1 MNLIR
6 PLLLIFLLAT
16 QVRETAF
23 SQQELDS
30 THRYRVAV
38 FTPLFLD
45 SSFDASNEY
54 SFGETFPKFLN
65 SGLEFYEG
73 IEMAVDS
80 LQQSGINLDVFVFD
94 SRSSGSRVNEVLQ
107 ENKLDGMDLIIGH
120 VNSSEARTLATV
132 ALKNQVPFININ
144 YPNDAGVTNNPF
156 YVILNSTLPTHIK
169 ALYKHLQRNYS
180 LSNIVYIK
188 RKNSSDERLLQY
200 FKETEKS
207 TRGVP
212 LKINYVT
219 TENYLK
225 PGELSKY
232 LDSNLNNTIIGGS
245 LDIKFGQNLLEVLTS
260 EYASYPVDLFGMPT
274 WENLQTTGLEMEKTN
289 LYYGTPFYINDT
301 TGTGLEV
308 KEQFREKY
316 YSRPSDMVYRGFE
329 TLFHFA
335 KLLQAHGSN
344 FASSIGETKFQV
356 FTGFDIQP
364 VLNPKTMT
372 LDYFENQKIAF
383 VKKSTG
389 QGSE

>member
-1 MNLIR
+1 MNIIRTLSFLI
-6 PLLLIFLLAT
+6 LLFT
-16 QVRETAF
+16 QTGNTVFA
-23 SQQELDS
+23 QEPDS
-30 THRYRVAV
+30 NRRFQIAV
-38 FTPLFLD
+38 FTPLYLD
-45 SSFDASNEY
+45 SSFDASNDY
-54 SFGETFPKFLN
+54 NFGETFPKFLS

-80 LQQSGINLDVFVFD
+80 LQQSGMKLDVFVYD
-94 SRSSGSRVNEVLQ
+94 TRSANSAVNEILSQ
-107 ENKLDGMDLIIGH
+107 NKLDGMDLIIGH
-120 VNSSEARTLATV
+120 VNGTEARMLANT

-144 YPNDAGVTNNPF
+144 YPNDAGITNNPY
-156 YVILNSTLPTHIK
+156 YVILNSTLPTHIR
-169 ALYKHLQRNYS
+169 ALYKHLQRNYA

-188 RKNSSDERLLQY
+188 RKNSSDDRLLQY
-200 FKETEKS
+200 FKDTEKS

-212 LKINYVT
+212 LKIKYVT

-232 LDSNLNNTIIGGS
+232 LDSSLNNTIIGGS
-245 LDIKFGQNLLEVLTS
+245 LDIKYGQNLLEELS
-260 EYASYPVDLFGMPT
+260 SAYSSYPIDLFGMPT
-274 WENLQTTGLEMEKTN
+274 WENLQTQELEMGQTH
-289 LYYGTPFYINDT
+289 LYYGTPFFINDT
-301 TGTGLEV
+301 TGVGKQV

-344 FASSIGETKFQV
+344 FASSVGETKYQV

-364 VLNPKTMT
+364 VLNSKTMT

-383 VKKSTG
+383 VKKVAG